1 MVKINKGTWQ
11 IPYLLFT
18 LIILITG
25 CSNKQISPSC
35 LQDKANTYCQDHD
48 WSIGG
53 YYMGQVMNCYKVN
66 TDARSFEFG
75 SVENFTTY
83 RFLESELEDCKK

>member
-1 MVKINKGTWQ
+1 MVIA
-11 IPYLLFT
+11 YLLVMVCLLT
-18 LIILITG
+18 AA
-25 CSNKQISPSC
+25 CSNKIINAGC
-35 LQDKANTYCQDHD
+35 LQEKANVYCQDHD

-75 SVENFTTY
+75 AVENFTTY
-83 RFLESELEDCKK
+83 RFLETEFEECKK

>member
-1 MVKINKGTWQ
+1 MLKTKRDRMQ
-11 IPYLLFT
+11 IAYLLF
-18 LIILITG
+18 LICIFITG
-25 CSNKQISPSC
+25 CAKQTIDPSC
-35 LQDKANTYCQDHD
+35 LQTKANTYCQDHD

-66 TDARSFEFG
+66 TDTRSFEFG

-83 RFLESELEDCKK
+83 RFLESEFEDCKK

>member
-1 MVKINKGTWQ
+1 MMNSNYIFIT
-11 IPYLLFT
+11 ILSI
-18 LIILITG
+18 LIITG
-25 CSNKQISPSC
+25 CSNKTIDVNC
-35 LQDKANTYCQDHD
+35 LQSKANTYCQDHD